1 MNKESF
7 NTEIEFDDN
16 RVKTKVILETSFSK
30 EIRILLKKGQLMKEH
45 KTPYPILI
53 HILEGNIELGVQ
65 GEIYNM
71 KGGDIISLEGGV
83 PHDLTAKENSIV
95 RLTLSKLDKVERL
108 DTVING

>member
-7 NTEIEFDDN
+7 NTEIEFDDS

-45 KTPYPILI
+45 KTQYPILI
-53 HILEGNIELGVQ
+53 HMLEGNIELGIK
-65 GEIYNM
+65 GEICNM
-71 KGGDIISLEGGV
+71 KAGDIISLEGGV

-95 RLTLSKLDKVERL
+95 RLTLSKQDKVERL